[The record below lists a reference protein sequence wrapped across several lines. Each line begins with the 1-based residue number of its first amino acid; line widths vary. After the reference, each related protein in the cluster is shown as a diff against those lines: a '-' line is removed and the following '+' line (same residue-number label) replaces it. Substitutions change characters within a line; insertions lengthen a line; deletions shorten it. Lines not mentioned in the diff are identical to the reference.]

1 MTNHT
6 LDACTSYLA
15 CTIAY
20 TKDIDWATVG
30 AVILLI
36 ARLVKDVPEAYDA
49 IRARIKKN
57 KNDKSK

>member
-1 MTNHT
+1 MQHNS
-6 LDACTSYLA
+6 LEACTSYLA

-20 TKDIDWATVG
+20 AKDIDWATAG
-30 AVILLI
+30 AVILLV
-36 ARLVKDVPEAYDA
+36 ARLIKDVPEAYDA